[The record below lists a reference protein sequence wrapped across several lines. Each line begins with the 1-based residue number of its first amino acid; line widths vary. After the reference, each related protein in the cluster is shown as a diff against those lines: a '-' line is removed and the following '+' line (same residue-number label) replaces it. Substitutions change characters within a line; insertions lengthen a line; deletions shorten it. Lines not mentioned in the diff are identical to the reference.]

1 MTFRIMYFL
10 NFDYFRF
17 IMDLKVLF
25 ICLNCFNHILT
36 SYNVFNAFMEVLI
49 SKIIILMIFII
60 IPPIR

>member
-1 MTFRIMYFL
+1 
-10 NFDYFRF
+10 
-17 IMDLKVLF
+17 MDLKVLF